1 MTALAIGDP
10 FATLTQL
17 KDWLGIKDAD
27 TTKDTRLN
35 TRLASATEDI
45 IRWTHRQFGRSEVA
59 TPRTFKPGRSGLDTH
74 DFWTLSGLVV
84 VPYAGQVAGTP
95 WDVSTLSIEPLDGIV
110 DQMPGWPYRRI
121 TMASSDSPLSMSY
134 WYSGQSVQVTAK
146 WGWESCPANV
156 TTACLLLAAQDNK
169 SMDAA
174 FGVVGFGDYAM
185 RIKSNPMAEE
195 KLRPYVI
202 DEIQVGSS

>member
-1 MTALAIGDP
+1 
-10 FATLTQL
+10 
-17 KDWLGIKDAD
+17 
-27 TTKDTRLN
+27 
-35 TRLASATEDI
+35 
-45 IRWTHRQFGRSEVA
+45 V
-59 TPRTFKPGRSGLDTH
+59 
-74 DFWTLSGLVV
+74 
-84 VPYAGQVAGTP
+84 
-95 WDVSTLSIEPLDGIV
+95 
-110 DQMPGWPYRRI
+110 
-121 TMASSDSPLSMSY
+121 SY
-134 WYSGQSVQVTAK
+134 WYSGQTVQVTAK
-146 WGWESCPANV
+146 WGWENCPANV